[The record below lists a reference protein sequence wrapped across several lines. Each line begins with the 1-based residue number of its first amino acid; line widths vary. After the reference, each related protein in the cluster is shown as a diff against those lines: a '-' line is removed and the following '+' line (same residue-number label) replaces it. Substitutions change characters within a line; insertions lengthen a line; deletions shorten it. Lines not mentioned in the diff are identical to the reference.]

1 MAAEPPMSA
10 LSLRRTGL
18 GIALAMGVFLAGN
31 GRADSVSAWSD
42 RLPESRD
49 NQQSQAQESA
59 VSVPI
64 RVVNGHLIVL
74 TDLVGLRYTNEA
86 SFEISLE
93 YPDALTLH
101 PDQYRWLGIDPN
113 DLGLSGDG
121 PQIRLLIAGGVRL
134 SIPAKDVVPEQSADR
149 VNFQNSMTKL
159 YSKELGE
166 RKLKGTIGVGL
177 LRRYHVS
184 IDIANKRMIL
194 APPSEPV
201 TTIDAAAADAV
212 DVTAPFEYV
221 NNRVQMNANV
231 GDSRRIMAIG
241 GTNYDTFIDTRV
253 VKTMGKPAGD
263 VSPVW
268 LTDSSASGRRIDV
281 SQYLA
286 FRPKPFGLSE
296 TPGADSPLVIT
307 GVNFLENFRL
317 DLDWVNQRLS
327 LTQRKSP
334 VYPRI
339 DFLFFEAESKGTPEA
354 IEAYLQSYP
363 ESRLAPDAADL
374 LVRKR
379 VEQDGSTDADVM
391 KALAWAIKATPA
403 DRRIETCLQYLD
415 KFDQLPSRTSLAI
428 AAGQEGLKYSR
439 EAFDGRVVYDLH
451 HRIGQLEMKRQNWD
465 EAWKHLLSAAFMAP
479 DDLEVIL
486 DLARVYDKQ
495 GEVRR
500 AYARYKRLSVAPGAP
515 PEIAAEIKDAMD
527 RLRKQLPKDDPLLR
541 DETPAGR
548 GRGGGVGR
556 VQK

>member
-1 MAAEPPMSA
+1 VCLAPLSPAGRVASA
-10 LSLRRTGL
+10 QQT
-18 GIALAMGVFLAGN
+18 
-31 GRADSVSAWSD
+31 
-42 RLPESRD
+42 PESP
-49 NQQSQAQESA
+49 

-74 TDLVGLRYTNEA
+74 TDLVGLRFTNEA

-101 PDQYRWLGIDPN
+101 PDQYQWLGIDPN

-134 SIPAKDVVPEQSADR
+134 SIPAKDVVPESSADR
-149 VNFQNSMTKL
+149 VAFQNSMTKL

-194 APPSEPV
+194 APPRDPGAAV
-201 TTIDAAAADAV
+201 DAAAADAV

-221 NNRVQMNANV
+221 NNRVQMNTNV
-231 GDSRRIMAIG
+231 GDDRRAIMAIG

-268 LTDSSASGRRIDV
+268 LTDAGASGRRIDV

-317 DLDWVNQRLS
+317 DLDWVNQRLGLRQS
-327 LTQRKSP
+327 KTP
-334 VYPRI
+334 VYPRV
-339 DFLFFEAESKGTPEA
+339 DFLFFEAESRGTPEA
-354 IEAYLQSYP
+354 LEAYLQTYP
-363 ESRLAPDAADL
+363 DARLGPDAADL
-374 LVRKR
+374 LIRKR
-379 VEQDGSTDADVM
+379 VELEGSTDADVM
-391 KALAWAIKATPA
+391 KALGWAIKTTPA
-403 DRRIETCLQYLD
+403 DRRIETCLAYLN
-415 KFDQLPSRTSLAI
+415 KFDQLPNRTSLAI

-439 EAFDGRVVYDLH
+439 EAFDGRVVYDVH

-479 DDLEVIL
+479 DDLNVIL

-541 DETPAGR
+541 DETPPGR

-556 VQK
+556 IPA